1 MFLFMNSPVGID
13 PIAPRQERLR
23 ALLERRRWSFL
34 LVSNPTNV
42 FYLTGFRGSAG
53 VAVIGLREGLLWV
66 DPRYTLQARE
76 EARGVE
82 VLEERGGLLKAAVA
96 WLKKKRAQRVA
107 FEDTHLTCAEYPN
120 LKQGLPGRGRL
131 ISAGTLIE
139 DLRYVKDE
147 VEVQCI
153 REACRLTAKV
163 FKEVLRQTRPGVR
176 ESDLA
181 AEIEYR
187 MRRKGAEGRA
197 FETIVAS
204 GPRSAFPHARPSA
217 KLLRK
222 NELVIFDLGA
232 RLSGYVADMTRTVYL
247 GSPPRRIRGLYD
259 AVRRSQL
266 RAIESLRP
274 HALAGDVDAAARGE
288 LARRGLARYFT
299 HSTGHGV
306 GLDIHERPR
315 LGRGERSSLKPGCVV
330 TAEPGIYIEGL
341 GGIRIEDT
349 VLVGAGGPEI
359 LTLVSKDAWFTD

>member
-1 MFLFMNSPVGID
+1 MNCHFGVKI
-13 PIAPRQERLR
+13 IAPRQERLR
-23 ALLERRRWSFL
+23 ALLERRRWPFL

-53 VAVIGLREGLLWV
+53 IVAIASREGVLWV

-76 EARGVE
+76 QARGVE
-82 VLEERGGLLKAAVA
+82 VREERGGLLRAAVQ
-96 WLKKKRAQRVA
+96 WLRKKRAGRVA
-107 FEDTHLTCAEYPN
+107 YEDNHLTCAEYAK
-120 LKQGLPGRGRL
+120 LKQGLPGRGRM
-131 ISAGTLIE
+131 IPAGDLIE

-153 REACRLTAKV
+153 REACHLTAQV
-163 FKEVLRQTRPGVR
+163 FKEVLRHTQPGVR

-181 AEIEYR
+181 AEIECR

-204 GPRSAFPHARPSA
+204 GPRGAFPHARPSS

-232 RLSGYVADMTRTVYL
+232 ILGGYVADMTRTVYL

-259 AVRRSQL
+259 TVRRSQL
-266 RAIESLRP
+266 RAIEHLRAG
-274 HALAGDVDAAARGE
+274 ALAGDADVAARRE

-315 LGRGERSSLKPGCVV
+315 LGRGEESALQSGCVV

-349 VLVGAGGPEI
+349 VLVGAGDPEI
-359 LTLVSKDAWFTD
+359 LTPVPKDAWFIV